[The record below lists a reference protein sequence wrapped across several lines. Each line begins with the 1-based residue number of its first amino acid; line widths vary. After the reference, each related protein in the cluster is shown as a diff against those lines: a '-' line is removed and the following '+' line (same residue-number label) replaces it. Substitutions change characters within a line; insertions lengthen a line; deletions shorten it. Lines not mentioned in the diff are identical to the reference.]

1 MDSENSRINLRLARI
16 RRRIILDSQRRRKR
30 TSLCSGNTPQDNY
43 NGTKRRNIAKESFVA
58 GSSSYNQVL
67 AINKSICTQDQSN
80 QNSMHAMRS
89 GSPITRTLL
98 TNVTNL
104 VSKKSPILLL
114 SNENPRRGCENIIQ
128 TPIVV
133 TTNSGKNTDSM
144 KNRDDHRGNNQCSS
158 SLQSTTVPAFEHLS
172 NRIAIGKTMIQAS
185 QVIKS
190 VTEWK

>member
-98 TNVTNL
+98 TNVTSKLIVLSLIGVCFINS
-104 VSKKSPILLL
+104 VS
-114 SNENPRRGCENIIQ
+114 IIHK
-128 TPIVV
+128 IR
-133 TTNSGKNTDSM
+133 KLFRCDLY
-144 KNRDDHRGNNQCSS
+144 H
-158 SLQSTTVPAFEHLS
+158 HLYYYHLYYF
-172 NRIAIGKTMIQAS
+172 
-185 QVIKS
+185 
-190 VTEWK
+190 